1 MPRIAVISEH
11 ASPLALLGGID
22 SGGQNVYVAEVARQ
36 LGLNGF
42 EVDIFT
48 RRDASTLPSI
58 VHYAENVRIIHI
70 NAGPAMPVRKELLLP
85 FMDDFAKEMIQFM
98 LNSHHDYEL
107 VHANFFMSG
116 YVAMIIRQTL
126 NIPFVVTFHA
136 LGKVRSIY
144 QGPQDEFPAARHAI
158 EKQVMEEASGI
169 IAECPQDKVDMISLY
184 KAQAYKIVIIPC
196 GINPD
201 DFYPVPQQEARAR
214 LGLEGHDR
222 IVLQLGRLVPRKG
235 IETTIRGFAELI
247 HRHEVKAQLI
257 IVGGDTQHA
266 DPSFTPEISR
276 LRAIATECGVAG
288 HLRFMGAH
296 PRHELRYFYSA
307 ADAFVSTPWYE
318 PFGITPLEAM
328 ACGTPVIGSKVGG
341 IKFTVHEGKTGFL
354 VHPHDP
360 AAVGKKLA
368 ALFKDEPLLQQMAQ
382 NSVQHVNRHFTWAMV
397 CKELSLLYKKVKPSR
412 FATYKLR
419 RMRQTALNTDPNL
432 VT

>member
-11 ASPLALLGGID
+11 ASPLALLGGVD
-22 SGGQNVYVAEVARQ
+22 SGGQNVYVAEIARQ
-36 LGLNGF
+36 LGQNGF

-48 RRDASTLPSI
+48 RRDTATLPSI
-58 VHYAENVRIIHI
+58 VHYAENVRVIHI
-70 NAGPAMPVRKELLLP
+70 NAGPAIPVRKEMLLP
-85 FMDDFAKEMIQFM
+85 FMDDFAKEMIRFM
-98 LNSHHDYEL
+98 LDSHHDYEL

-144 QGPQDEFPAARHAI
+144 QGSQDEFPAARQAI
-158 EKQVMEEASGI
+158 EKQVMEEASAI

-214 LGLEGHDR
+214 LGLARDDR

-247 HRHEVKAQLI
+247 HRHKVAARLI

-266 DPSFTPEISR
+266 DSSLTPEIGR
-276 LRAIATECGVAG
+276 LSKIAAECGVDD
-288 HLRFMGAH
+288 HVRFLGAH

-307 ADAFVSTPWYE
+307 ADAFISTPWYE

-341 IKFTVHEGKTGFL
+341 IKFTVNEGKTGFL

-368 ALFKDEPLLQQMAQ
+368 TLFNDEHMLQQMAQ

-412 FATYKLR
+412 FASYKLK